1 MELENKTTLP
11 EGHLLVLISELW
23 PNGDCKFGDD
33 QLKERCGLR
42 YSATIDSDVN
52 KVIKVRVDRIGRRSL
67 FQTTLD
73 ALRLTMRGYTSMVLN
88 QGSYAG
94 LVNMQ
99 KECACS
105 NVFDKYDGCLCDDFD
120 VYNCEFAVKR
130 ADGTFA
136 EYKDDEIGYEPKE
149 W

>member
-11 EGHLLVLISELW
+11 DKYLLEMIRVLW
-23 PNGDCKFGDD
+23 PNEDCKFGDD
-33 QLKERCGLR
+33 MLKERRGLR
-42 YSATIDSDVN
+42 YSATIDTNVN
-52 KVIKVRVDRIGRRSL
+52 KVIKVRIERVGRKSL

-73 ALRLTMRGYTSMVLN
+73 AIRMTIGGYQSMCLH
-88 QGSYAG
+88 QRYDG
-94 LVNMQ
+94 LINSAM
-99 KECACS
+99 KCACTGPCDNGVS
-105 NVFDKYDGCLCDDFD
+105 CDDFD